1 MVFAVGK
8 FLFSATNPFS
18 GIRADLC
25 VDIAVRLEHMLNVG
39 VDVLIVTLRRV
50 LIHIAALLDE
60 AARTDFTRTLTRDW
74 FLP

>member
-1 MVFAVGK
+1 MVFAVGN

-60 AARTDFTRTLTRDW
+60 AARTDLTLRRDW

>member
-1 MVFAVGK
+1 MAFAVGN

-18 GIRADLC
+18 GIKAILC

-39 VDVLIVTLRRV
+39 VDVLIVTLPRV

-60 AARTDFTRTLTRDW
+60 AARTDLTLRRDW
-74 FLP
+74 SLP